1 MVGVEL
7 AVSSNRLYQV
17 ARLYDSNILTTAT
30 DYVTVQVLNTASVFL
45 CRAAMVFGQC
55 DSYGHYLN
63 AWRNTVGQSAMQ
75 NYDMQQPVSK
85 FLSIVALQTHDLSR
99 FVTIGQPR
107 SSYSRNPEYTGYV

>member
-7 AVSSNRLYQV
+7 AVSSNRLCHV
-17 ARLYDSNILTTAT
+17 VRLSDSNILTTAT
-30 DYVTVQVLNTASVFL
+30 VMGLFKTEILQAFSCAGRLWYSDK
-45 CRAAMVFGQC
+45 C

-63 AWRNTVGQSAMQ
+63 AWRNTVGRSAMQ
-75 NYDMQQPVSK
+75 NYDKQQPVSK

-107 SSYSRNPEYTGYV
+107 SFYSRNPEHT